1 MFPNTVRESLR
12 TNPVGAAWESP
23 ILVHT
28 WRCGILRGECGTRRE
43 EQGSPCGAGERG
55 RQKVT
60 HPQRAPGYPLPPP
73 GPQKETPRPRPRA
86 ISPGGAHGDAGHTDP
101 KGAQAARLSLC
112 FFPDHTSPLCLSPV
126 QFHRSSTRI
135 YFLKI
140 KKSLKET
147 KVKKTKT
154 KQPEPLRGCA
164 LLSSLR
170 SVTTA
175 RDVLQKPF
183 PRVTYRSHP
192 ALGSARILCVSL

>member
-1 MFPNTVRESLR
+1 MRDTK
-12 TNPVGAAWESP
+12 G
-23 ILVHT
+23 
-28 WRCGILRGECGTRRE
+28 
-43 EQGSPCGAGERG
+43 GAGEPMRG
-55 RQKVT
+55 RREGKAKGDPSPEGT
-60 HPQRAPGYPLPPP
+60 RLPSATPGAAERDPPAPPP
-73 GPQKETPRPRPRA
+73 CNQ
-86 ISPGGAHGDAGHTDP
+86 PGGSARRCGSHRPQGCAGSEVIVV
-101 KGAQAARLSLC
+101 L
-112 FFPDHTSPLCLSPV
+112 FPEHTSPLCLSPV
-126 QFHRSSTRI
+126 QFHRSSTRT

-154 KQPEPLRGCA
+154 KQPEPPRGCA